1 MTTTNPHHISAWK
14 VVLFCIAA
22 ALVVIAIGLAGYLPR
37 HEQEMAAVQAATEQR
52 TGVPT
57 VTVVKVVK
65 APQDVELSLPGSISA
80 VAEASIYA
88 RAAGYVQK
96 RMVDLG
102 DRVTAGQTMAEL
114 DTPELDQQ
122 VAQLRAALAQAQ
134 QQLTQAR
141 ASLVQAEAQRDLAK
155 VTFERY
161 DNLLRK
167 GAVARQDTDTQES
180 AFKTSAALVDAQQAN
195 IRAAEENVRVSEAGL
210 ERIVTLQDYKHV
222 KTPVTGV
229 VTVRNIDTGYL
240 ISTTGAGQGNTPLDI
255 PGAQSQTTGGN
266 EMFRVAQIGTLRILI
281 SVPQASSTGINVG
294 MPARVVVNEF
304 PGRSFAGK
312 VTRTSGSLDPN
323 SRTLLTQIDVPNQ
336 DGKLIPG
343 MYATVYLQIHRDV
356 PPLLV
361 PGDSII
367 AGPGGMQVGILL
379 EVPEKQ
385 GAQRIHLQTVQP
397 GRDYGAQ
404 TEIIGGLNGSE
415 TVVVNP
421 GDDVR
426 EGNLVKGEARAK

>member
-1 MTTTNPHHISAWK
+1 MTNTNPHHISRWK
-14 VVLFCIAA
+14 VVLFCILA
-22 ALVVIAIGLAGYLPR
+22 ALVVVAVGLAGYLPR
-37 HEQEMAAVQAATEQR
+37 HQQEMAAVEAATEQR
-52 TGVPT
+52 TGVPA
-57 VTVVKVVK
+57 VTVVKVMR

-80 VAEASIYA
+80 VEEASIYA
-88 RAAGYVQK
+88 RAAGYVLK
-96 RMVDLG
+96 RMVDIG
-102 DRVTAGQTMAEL
+102 DRVKTGQVMAEL
-114 DTPELDQQ
+114 DTPEIDQQ
-122 VAQLRAALAQAQ
+122 VAQLRAAVAQAQ
-134 QQLTQAR
+134 QQLAQSK

-161 DNLLRK
+161 DNLLKK

-180 AFKTSAALVDAQQAN
+180 AFKTSSALVDAQQAS
-195 IRAAEENVRVSEAGL
+195 IHAAEENVRQAQAGL

-222 KTPVTGV
+222 KAPVTGV
-229 VTVRNIDTGYL
+229 VTARNIDTGYL

-255 PGAQSQTTGGN
+255 PGSQNSAGGN

-294 MPARVVVNEF
+294 MPARVMVNEF
-304 PGRSFAGK
+304 PGRAFAGK

-323 SRTLLTQIDVPNQ
+323 SRTLLTQVDVPNN
-336 DGKLIPG
+336 DGKLLPG
-343 MYATVYLQIHRDV
+343 MYATVYLQIHRDQ

-379 EVPEKQ
+379 EVPGKQ
-385 GAQRIHLQTVQP
+385 GVRKVHLQTVQP

-404 TEIIGGLNGSE
+404 TEIIGGLDGSE

>member
-1 MTTTNPHHISAWK
+1 MTTTNPHHISPWK
-14 VVLFCIAA
+14 VALFCMVGAVA
-22 ALVVIAIGLAGYLPR
+22 VVAVALTGYLPR
-37 HEQEMAAVQAATEQR
+37 HEREMAAVEAATEQR
-52 TGVPT
+52 TGVPA
-57 VTVVKVVK
+57 VTVVKVVR

-88 RAAGYVQK
+88 RAAGYVLK
-96 RMVDLG
+96 RAVDMG
-102 DRVTAGQTMAEL
+102 DLVKAGQVMAEL
-114 DTPELDQQ
+114 DTPEIDQQ

-134 QQLTQAR
+134 QQLAQSK

-161 DNLLRK
+161 DNLLKK

-180 AFKTSAALVDAQQAN
+180 AFKTSAALVDAQQASLH
-195 IRAAEENVRVSEAGL
+195 AAEENVRQAQASL
-210 ERIVTLQDYKHV
+210 ERMETLQDYKHV
-222 KTPVTGV
+222 KAPVTGV
-229 VTVRNIDTGYL
+229 VTARNIDTGYL
-240 ISTTGAGQGNTPLDI
+240 ISTTGAGQGNTPQDI
-255 PGAQSQTTGGN
+255 PGALNPAGGN

-294 MPARVVVNEF
+294 MPARVMVNEF
-304 PGRSFAGK
+304 PGRAFAGK
-312 VTRTSGSLDPN
+312 VARTSGSLDPN
-323 SRTLLTQIDVPNQ
+323 SRTLLTQVDVPND
-336 DGKLIPG
+336 DGKLLPG
-343 MYATVYLQIHRDV
+343 MYATVYLQIHRDR
-356 PPLLV
+356 PPFLV
-361 PGDSII
+361 PGDSVI

-379 EVPEKQ
+379 EVPGKQ
-385 GAQRIHLQTVQP
+385 GIRKVHLQTVQP

-404 TEIIGGLNGSE
+404 TEIISGLDGSE